1 MTLAWIGL
9 GSNLADPKAQV
20 RSGIDALSHLA
31 ESVIQA
37 QSSLYRSAPL
47 GNLAQPDYIN
57 AVVCLEPGLP
67 PRELLH
73 SLQAIEAAHGRD
85 RSSGRWG
92 PRTLDL
98 DLLIYGDTQ
107 IKSDL
112 LTIPHPGIPQRNFV
126 LCPLLEIDSNMRIP
140 GLGPARE
147 LIGRVGMQ
155 GIERLKQPDS

>member
-20 RSGIDALSHLA
+20 RSGIEALSQLPECA
-31 ESVIQA
+31 VRA

-47 GNLAQPDYIN
+47 GNPEQPDYIN
-57 AVVCLEPGLP
+57 AVARIETALQPLD
-67 PRELLH
+67 LLH
-73 SLQAIEAAHGRD
+73 ALQAIEAAHGRD
-85 RSSGRWG
+85 RGSGHWG

-98 DLLIYGDTQ
+98 DLLIYGDRQ
-107 IKSDL
+107 IQSDP

-126 LCPLLEIDSNMRIP
+126 LCPLLEIDSNMWIP

-147 LIGRVGMQ
+147 LLERAGMW
-155 GIERLKQPDS
+155 GIERL